1 MTTPWIVL
9 ATIIGYFILLFV
21 VSWLASRKSDANTA
35 LTGGR
40 EAPWYIVA
48 IAMIGAPISGVTF
61 VSVPGMVAAKSFS
74 YMQMVLGFAVGYFV
88 IAYVL
93 VPLFFKRNL
102 VSIYGYLEERFGG
115 KTHKT
120 GAWFFFISKI
130 LGAAVRF
137 YVVCVTLQA
146 LMFEP
151 LGIPFIVN
159 VLVTIALIFL
169 YTLQGGVKTVI
180 WTDTLKSICLIL
192 SVVLCIFFVGQ
203 ALNFD
208 FTGLCSA
215 VASSDT
221 SRIFFFD
228 NPSEGTYFWKQFLAG
243 IFMVIAMTGL
253 DQDLMQ
259 RTLASKNVKESKK
272 GLIVSGITQVF
283 VVGLFLVFGTILT
296 LYMSKMGLN
305 YDKSTDEIFGI
316 VAFDSKMSVVVGI
329 LFILGLVSAAYSA
342 AGSALTAL
350 TTSFTVDI
358 LESNKK
364 EDEATL
370 GKTRKKVHIGMA
382 VMMGIVIYV
391 FYLISSQ
398 DAISAV
404 YSLASYTYGPI
415 LGLFVYG
422 MFIKGDVRDKLVP
435 VVCVLSPILSW
446 VLQWAL
452 LKYCDY
458 TMSFELLLFNAAFT
472 VIGLLLLRKGKDILQ
487 PQYGDY
493 QRKSKATAA
502 LLAFFL
508 GGFGAHNFYLGY
520 TGKAI
525 AQLILTLTLFGAI
538 ISGIWAFV
546 EFILILCGNV
556 TDAKGVGLK

>member
-1 MTTPWIVL
+1 MSTPLIVL
-9 ATIIGYFILLFV
+9 ATIAFYFFLLFII
-21 VSWLASRKSDANTA
+21 SWITGRKADNAGFFTGNRKS
-35 LTGGR
+35 
-40 EAPWYIVA
+40 PWYMVA

-61 VSVPGMVAAKSFS
+61 ISVPGAVAANSFS
-74 YMQMVLGFAVGYFV
+74 YLQMVFGFFVGYLLV
-88 IAYVL
+88 AYVL
-93 VPLFFKRNL
+93 IPMFYRMNL
-102 VSIYGYLEERFGG
+102 VSIYGYLENRFGM
-115 KTHKT
+115 TSYHT
-120 GAWFFFISKI
+120 GAWFFFVSKM
-130 LGAAVRF
+130 LGASVRF
-137 YVVCVTLQA
+137 FVVCVVLQTLVFDA
-146 LMFEP
+146 FN
-151 LGIPFIVN
+151 IPFELN
-159 VLVTIALIFL
+159 VLLTVALIWL
-169 YTLQGGVKTVI
+169 YSSWGGVKSLI
-180 WTDTLKSICLIL
+180 WTDTLKTICLVVSLVCCIL
-192 SVVLCIFFVGQ
+192 FISNNLGYNIGDLYG
-203 ALNFD
+203 AI
-208 FTGLCSA
+208 SA
-215 VASSDT
+215 DKT
-221 SRIFFFD
+221 SKVFFFD
-228 NPSEGTYFWKQFLAG
+228 DANSNLYFWKQFLAG

-283 VVGLFLVFGTILT
+283 VVGLFLVLGTILT

-435 VVCVLSPILSW
+435 VVCVLSPVLSW

-472 VIGLLLLRKGKDILQ
+472 VIGLLLLRKGK
-487 PQYGDY
+487 
-493 QRKSKATAA
+493 
-502 LLAFFL
+502 
-508 GGFGAHNFYLGY
+508 
-520 TGKAI
+520 
-525 AQLILTLTLFGAI
+525 
-538 ISGIWAFV
+538 
-546 EFILILCGNV
+546 
-556 TDAKGVGLK
+556 

>member
-208 FTGLCSA
+208 FTSLCSA

-283 VVGLFLVFGTILT
+283 VVGLFLVLGTILT

-422 MFIKGDVRDKLVP
+422 MFIKGDVHDKLVP

-458 TMSFELLLFNAAFT
+458 TMSFELLLFNATFT